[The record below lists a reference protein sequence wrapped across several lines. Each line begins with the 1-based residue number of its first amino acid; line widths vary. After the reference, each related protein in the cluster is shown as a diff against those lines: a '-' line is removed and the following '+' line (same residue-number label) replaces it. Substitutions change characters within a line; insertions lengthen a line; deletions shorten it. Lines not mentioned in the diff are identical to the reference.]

1 MSYELCKRINLDRKN
16 NKIKVTCAS
25 NNIRP
30 ISYSTYEIFEDI
42 EDFDEKL
49 LNLFMSLQSGDI
61 QISTINDNT
70 EDFEYAMWKVRE
82 YLRKNNINSYE
93 DLYIKRKDEYI
104 NRLYNFVGFERSTL
118 ESEID
123 RGYED
128 YKKYEE
134 WKKTK
139 TKDYIKEIEHKFD
152 REVSYEVYGKCF
164 EVFKKAL
171 NESFVGDYKI
181 LLDNYYPI
189 VKVGKYNRGYEK
201 FSYSYNKETND
212 FLKVSYKKAYIIMKN
227 LSNSRTEL
235 NIIKV

>member
-1 MSYELCKRINLDRKN
+1 MSYELCKKINLDRKN

-42 EDFDEKL
+42 KDFDEKL
-49 LNLFMSLQSGDI
+49 LNLFMSLQSGCV

-82 YLRKNNINSYE
+82 YLRENNIDSYE
-93 DLYIKRKDEYI
+93 DLYIKRKDEYV

-118 ESEID
+118 KSEID

-134 WKKTK
+134 WK
-139 TKDYIKEIEHKFD
+139 
-152 REVSYEVYGKCF
+152 
-164 EVFKKAL
+164 
-171 NESFVGDYKI
+171 N
-181 LLDNYYPI
+181 
-189 VKVGKYNRGYEK
+189 
-201 FSYSYNKETND
+201 
-212 FLKVSYKKAYIIMKN
+212 
-227 LSNSRTEL
+227 
-235 NIIKV
+235 

>member
-1 MSYELCKRINLDRKN
+1 MEKL
-16 NKIKVTCAS
+16 KIK
-25 NNIRP
+25 
-30 ISYSTYEIFEDI
+30 
-42 EDFDEKL
+42 
-49 LNLFMSLQSGDI
+49 
-61 QISTINDNT
+61 
-70 EDFEYAMWKVRE
+70 
-82 YLRKNNINSYE
+82 
-93 DLYIKRKDEYI
+93 EYI
-104 NRLYNFVGFERSTL
+104 E
-118 ESEID
+118 
-123 RGYED
+123 
-128 YKKYEE
+128 
-134 WKKTK
+134 
-139 TKDYIKEIEHKFD
+139 EIEHKFD

-201 FSYSYNKETND
+201 FSYSYNKETNN

>member
-16 NKIKVTCAS
+16 NKIKITCAS

-42 EDFDEKL
+42 KDFDEKL

-70 EDFEYAMWKVRE
+70 ENFEYAMWKVRE
-82 YLRKNNINSYE
+82 YLRENNIDSYE
-93 DLYIKRKDEYI
+93 DLYIKRKNEYI

-118 ESEID
+118 ESETD

-134 WKKTK
+134 WKKLK
-139 TKDYIKEIEHKFD
+139 TKEYIKEIEHKFD

-164 EVFKKAL
+164 EVFKEAL
-171 NESFVGDYKI
+171 NESFVGEYKI
-181 LLDNYYPI
+181 LLNNYYPI

-201 FSYSYNKETND
+201 FSYSYDRETND
-212 FLKVSYKKAYIIMKN
+212 FLKVNYKRAYIIMKN